1 MKTLS
6 RIAMVSGLALSASAH
21 GQVFNWAAAVSGN
34 WSDAGNWTGPGG
46 IPNSTTADVF
56 VLADALDYDLFL
68 NLNVNVNTFR
78 LDSSRATFQ
87 STFRSMTV
95 QTLADLRQGRT
106 VFTGGGF
113 NGPGGLINRATF
125 DAIGPVDIST
135 ASFTQEGQLN
145 ILATGSFNSTLSRS
159 GAMSNTGTISMT
171 STAATA
177 STLSVSGTLTNNGF
191 LNSEVGGG
199 GGRFL
204 SVDELVNNGQ
214 LSINADTSFNSTN
227 STLTNQGTLTIA
239 AGRTLTFSGAGT
251 LTFNQNAGTL
261 VNNGQLSVLG
271 ERFNFAG
278 PGPITGNRVYVQN
291 GTLSITGLAAGG
303 FDAVG
308 AVAFEG
314 NVASG
319 QRIDILATGNFNSTL
334 SAGSGFTSRGVI
346 NLNSTAATNATL
358 SVAGTF
364 INDAGGVLNVE
375 VGGGGLRTLT
385 VNELVNRG
393 TINLNYDTSFN
404 QSSGVLTN
412 EGALNINP
420 GVQLAFTGPGTQE
433 FNQNAGT
440 LNNSGAFTLVGEV
453 FNLNGGAISGQDLY
467 IQNGTFNNNNATVA
481 FGADFVGSVAYAG
494 DLGAS
499 QRIDLFATGNFNST
513 LSAGSG
519 FTSRG
524 VINLNSTAATT
535 ATLGVSGT
543 FTNEAGGVVNVEPGS
558 GGLRFLTMTELVNRG
573 TINLKADT
581 SFNQSS
587 GVLTNEG
594 TLNIN
599 PGVQLSFTGPGTQ
612 EFNQNAGT
620 LNNSGA
626 FTLVGEIF
634 NLNGGATSG
643 ADLYIQNGTFNNN
656 NASVGF
662 GADFVG
668 AVAYAG
674 DLGASQ
680 RIDLFATGNFN
691 STLSA
696 GSGFTSRGVINLNST
711 AATTATLGVSGTFTN
726 ETGGTLNVEAGGGGL
741 RFLTVNEM
749 VNRGTINLKTETSFN
764 QSSGV
769 LTNEGTLNINP
780 GVQLSFTGPGTQE
793 FNQNAGTLNNSGA
806 FTLVGEVFNLNGGAI
821 SGQDLYIQ
829 NGTFNNNNATV
840 AFGADFVGSV
850 AYAGDLGASQRIDLF
865 ATGNFN
871 STLHAPGGF
880 SSSGVINLTSTAA
893 TTATLSA
900 GGASTN
906 SGGGV
911 INVLPGAGGGRVM
924 TIADFTNL
932 GTYNVNAAMSWNATS
947 ATYLNLGHLNVNS
960 TLTIAGAGT
969 TAFTNQL
976 GGVVG
981 GVGTLDITGVE
992 QFNNLGVFA
1001 PGNSAGTL
1009 TVTNRWSQSAAGS
1022 LQIEIGGT
1030 ASGESDL
1037 LSILGAASLD
1047 GSLVVSLINGFQPG
1061 PADSF
1066 IVLDGFSLTGTF
1078 SNASTQVFVLGGGQF
1093 DVIYNASA
1101 GTVTLTNYIPAPGAM
1116 GTMLMAG
1123 LVAFRRRR

>member
-113 NGPGGLINRATF
+113 NGPGALINRATF
-125 DAIGPVDIST
+125 DAIGTVDIST
-135 ASFTQEGQLN
+135 SSFTQEGQLN
-145 ILATGSFNSTLSRS
+145 ILATGSFNSTLSRT

-171 STAATA
+171 STAATT

-214 LSINADTSFNSTN
+214 VSINADTTFNSTS
-227 STLTNQGTLTIA
+227 STLTNNGTLTIA
-239 AGRTLTFSGAGT
+239 AGKTLTFSGSGT

-261 VNNGQLSVLG
+261 VNNGQLAVLG

-278 PGPITGNRVYVQN
+278 PGPITGNRVLMQG
-291 GTLSITGLAAGG
+291 GTLNIAGLASGG
-303 FDAVG
+303 FDALGTVQ
-308 AVAFEG
+308 FEG

-319 QRIDILATGNFNSTL
+319 QRIDILATGSFNSALNAAAGFSSRGTINLTSTAATSSTL
-334 SAGSGFTSRGVI
+334 SSSGTVINDTGGTISVEPGSGGGRFLTMNALENKGTLFFGANTTFNQTSSTLTNTGQINIAPGSQLTFAGSGDLTFNQNDGSLVNSGSFASLGETFNVNGGAISGNDLVIQGGAFNVNNPSVAFGADFFGTVGYSGDMGPAQRIDVFANGSFNTALNASDGFTSRGTI
-346 NLNSTAATNATL
+346 NLFSSSSTSSTL
-358 SVAGTF
+358 SVNGTF
-364 INDAGGVLNVE
+364 TNETGGVLNVE
-375 VGGGGLRTLT
+375 LGSGGGRFITT
-385 VNELVNRG
+385 NQLVNRG
-393 TINLNYDTSFN
+393 TINVDANTSFN
-404 QSSGVLTN
+404 QTSST
-412 EGALNINP
+412 
-420 GVQLAFTGPGTQE
+420 
-433 FNQNAGT
+433 
-440 LNNSGAFTLVGEV
+440 
-453 FNLNGGAISGQDLY
+453 
-467 IQNGTFNNNNATVA
+467 
-481 FGADFVGSVAYAG
+481 
-494 DLGAS
+494 
-499 QRIDLFATGNFNST
+499 
-513 LSAGSG
+513 
-519 FTSRG
+519 
-524 VINLNSTAATT
+524 
-535 ATLGVSGT
+535 
-543 FTNEAGGVVNVEPGS
+543 
-558 GGLRFLTMTELVNRG
+558 
-573 TINLKADT
+573 
-581 SFNQSS
+581 
-587 GVLTNEG
+587 LTNEG
-594 TLNIN
+594 TLNISS
-599 PGVQLSFTGPGTQ
+599 GRQFTFAGSG
-612 EFNQNAGT
+612 ELKFNQNDGA
-620 LNNSGA
+620 LVNSGSFA
-626 FTLVGEIF
+626 SLGETF
-634 NLNGGATSG
+634 NVNGGAISG
-643 ADLYIQNGTFNNN
+643 NDLTIQGGAFNVNN
-656 NASVGF
+656 PSVAF
-662 GADFVG
+662 GADFFGTVG
-668 AVAYAG
+668 YSG
-674 DLGASQ
+674 NLGSEQ
-680 RIDLFATGNFN
+680 RIDVIANGSFN
-691 STLSA
+691 TELNA
-696 GSGFTSRGVINLNST
+696 GAGFTSRGTINLMST
-711 AATTATLGVSGTFTN
+711 AATASTLSVGGTFTN
-726 ETGGTLNVEAGGGGL
+726 ETGGVLNVELGSGGG
-741 RFLTVNEM
+741 RFITTNELI
-749 VNRGTINLKTETSFN
+749 NRGTINVDATASFN
-764 QSSGV
+764 QTSST
-769 LTNEGTLNINP
+769 LTNEGSLNIGFGRTLNVV
-780 GVQLSFTGPGTQE
+780 GAGTLS
-793 FNQNAGTLNNSGA
+793 FNQNAGTINNNGSLDSIGESFNFNGGTIAGNFVNILGGSLRIVSLGTGGFTVNGVVSFSGA
-806 FTLVGEVFNLNGGAI
+806 
-821 SGQDLYIQ
+821 
-829 NGTFNNNNATV
+829 V
-840 AFGADFVGSV
+840 ASA
-850 AYAGDLGASQRIDLF
+850 QQIDVV
-865 ATGNFN
+865 ATGSFN
-871 STLHAPGGF
+871 SALHAPAGF
-880 SSSGVINLTSTAA
+880 SSSGVVNLTSTAS
-893 TTATLSA
+893 TSATLSA
-900 GGASTN
+900 DGTST
-906 SGGGV
+906 SSGV
-911 INVLPGAGGGRVM
+911 INVLPGAGGGRFM

-969 TAFTNQL
+969 TAFTNHL
-976 GGVVG
+976 VGVVG

-992 QFNNLGVFA
+992 QFTNLGIFA

-1037 LSILGAASLD
+1037 LSILGSASLD